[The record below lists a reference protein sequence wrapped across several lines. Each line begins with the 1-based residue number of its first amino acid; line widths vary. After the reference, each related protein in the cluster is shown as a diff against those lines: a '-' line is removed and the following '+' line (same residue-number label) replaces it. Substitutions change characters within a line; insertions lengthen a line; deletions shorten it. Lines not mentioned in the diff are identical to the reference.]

1 MTKLS
6 QTILLKRWSLYLREF
21 LDVDMV
27 EDLKKDYGD
36 ELGEACARII
46 NVIDICEREKDI
58 ALSPEMASGV
68 LLAIIAECASV
79 GDSFPGYTDLLDLG
93 YMLSRETGY
102 PIGE

>member
-27 EDLKKDYGD
+27 EDIKKEYGD
-36 ELGEACARII
+36 ELGEACAKII
-46 NVIDICEREKDI
+46 NVIDVCEKEEGLE
-58 ALSPEMASGV
+58 LSPEMAAGV

-79 GDSFPGYTDLLDLG
+79 GDSFPDYTDLLDLG
-93 YMLSRETGY
+93 YLLSRDTGY
-102 PIGE
+102 PIRD

>member
-46 NVIDICEREKDI
+46 NVIDICEKEDLE
-58 ALSPEMASGV
+58 LSPEMAAGV
-68 LLAIIAECASV
+68 LLATIAECASV
-79 GDSFPGYTDLLDLG
+79 GDSFPDYTDLLDLG